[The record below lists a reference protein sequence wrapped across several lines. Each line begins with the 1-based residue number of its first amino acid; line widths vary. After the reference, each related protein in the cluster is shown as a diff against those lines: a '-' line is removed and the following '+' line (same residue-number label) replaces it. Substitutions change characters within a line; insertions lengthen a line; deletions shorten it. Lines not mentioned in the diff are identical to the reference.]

1 MLENHPLQLRRAK
14 SAHWTQQNPVL
25 ESGEPGY
32 EKDTKMMKIGDGVTP
47 WNDLQYFAG
56 GGGGGEGGAAA
67 IVNQHINSSLPH
79 PVYDSGPSLTIIY
92 ENAKV

>member
-1 MLENHPLQLRRAK
+1 MLTPPIQLRRKKA
-14 SAHWTQQNPVL
+14 AHWVEQNPVL
-25 ESGEPGY
+25 EPGEPGY
-32 EKDTKMMKIGDGVTP
+32 EKDTQMMKIGDGVTP

-67 IVNQHINSSLPH
+67 IVGQHINSSLPH
-79 PVYDSGPSLTIIY
+79 PVYDNGPSLTIIY